1 MNKWMYPLL
10 VAVLI
15 VFISG
20 CSSKANKDTKS
31 KDEKKALVIAYDRD
45 AETLNHIKTS
55 DYHNA
60 LTYIFDKLVSRDN
73 DFNFHPGLAEK
84 WETSEDGLKWTFYL
98 KKNVTF
104 HDGSKLT
111 AHDVK
116 WTIDTIKD
124 PETASPAQ
132 SEFEPIKEIV
142 VEDDHTLSILLDK
155 PYPNLLFRLSSTAAG
170 IISKDAYEKYGD
182 EYGSKYAI
190 GTGPYKLKEWIKG
203 DKIVL
208 EKNPDYEWGPEWMEN
223 NGKPLIGEIVMKMI
237 PEENLRMM
245 ELEAGNVHIVR
256 DLTPT
261 MMGSIEKNADIEIFT
276 GGAPRL
282 GYLAFPTDKE
292 PFNDVKV
299 RRALNH
305 AINKKEIIDHVF
317 RGHAEVAHGYLP
329 PILKEEYYEG
339 SEKDGYEYNVEKA
352 KQLLKEAGYGDG
364 LTLNLAAEN
373 ASNYGRLAE
382 VLQAQL
388 LEVGIKTDIQLY
400 ESSSYTDILKE
411 GKQELFLRMYG
422 WQNADILDWFLS
434 SKQFP
439 FPNHSRWQDQKTD
452 DLIQAAEQ
460 VPTWEERVKGYHEVQ
475 KYLIEQAVWV
485 PIYIPSN
492 SIAVRKE
499 VQNFKFDPIA
509 PDYNDGVYM
518 E

>member
-10 VAVLI
+10 VVVLI

-60 LTYIFDKLVSRDN
+60 LTYIFEKLVSRDN

-261 MMGSIEKNADIEIFT
+261 MMGSIEKTPIS
-276 GGAPRL
+276 R
-282 GYLAFPTDKE
+282 
-292 PFNDVKV
+292 
-299 RRALNH
+299 
-305 AINKKEIIDHVF
+305 
-317 RGHAEVAHGYLP
+317 YLP
-329 PILKEEYYEG
+329 
-339 SEKDGYEYNVEKA
+339 VEP
-352 KQLLKEAGYGDG
+352 QDL
-364 LTLNLAAEN
+364 
-373 ASNYGRLAE
+373 
-382 VLQAQL
+382 
-388 LEVGIKTDIQLY
+388 
-400 ESSSYTDILKE
+400 DIL
-411 GKQELFLRMYG
+411 
-422 WQNADILDWFLS
+422 
-434 SKQFP
+434 P
-439 FPNHSRWQDQKTD
+439 FQQIKNH
-452 DLIQAAEQ
+452 L
-460 VPTWEERVKGYHEVQ
+460 
-475 KYLIEQAVWV
+475 
-485 PIYIPSN
+485 
-492 SIAVRKE
+492 
-499 VQNFKFDPIA
+499 
-509 PDYNDGVYM
+509 M
-518 E
+518 M